1 MSQPN
6 PSQLNPQ
13 AELRDVFEEAM
24 AETEL
29 RWKKEIIEMI
39 EGMLTPHEKNKL
51 LTDEYRTKLDI
62 RNSTLQDIINKLK
75 E

>member
-6 PSQLNPQ
+6 PQS
-13 AELRDVFEEAM
+13 ELSELVEEAK
-24 AETEL
+24 AEAKSEGSA
-29 RWKKEIIEMI
+29 EIIEMV